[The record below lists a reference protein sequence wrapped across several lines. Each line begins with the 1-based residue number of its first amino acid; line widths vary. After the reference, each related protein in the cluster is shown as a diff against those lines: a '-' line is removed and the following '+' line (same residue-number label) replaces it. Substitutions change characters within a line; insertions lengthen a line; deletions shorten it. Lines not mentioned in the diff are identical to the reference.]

1 MSLANAQSGTTQ
13 LAMPG
18 MPKPKNSRSVINCC
32 DITPGQPV
40 VYMGKVF
47 GGPRYGS
54 QGIVKQTLQR
64 KAVVDMGKMGTWN
77 IPYYFLTCSQ
87 AA

>member
-1 MSLANAQSGTTQ
+1 MSLAKTQPDVTQ
-13 LAMPG
+13 LTMPG
-18 MPKPKNSRSVINCC
+18 MPRAANSRAVINCC
-32 DITPGQPV
+32 DIAPGQPV
-40 VYMGKVF
+40 VYMGKIY

-54 QGIVKQTLQR
+54 QGVVKQTLQR

-77 IPYYFLTCSQ
+77 IPYYFLTCPQ